1 MNDILE
7 WEWINIHSV
16 EKIDYSSIIKQI
28 KFDNKKQIEAL
39 YIKKPNIS

>member
-1 MNDILE
+1 MNDILIE
-7 WEWINIHSV
+7 EWIDI
-16 EKIDYSSIIKQI
+16 EKIEKVDYLSIIKEI